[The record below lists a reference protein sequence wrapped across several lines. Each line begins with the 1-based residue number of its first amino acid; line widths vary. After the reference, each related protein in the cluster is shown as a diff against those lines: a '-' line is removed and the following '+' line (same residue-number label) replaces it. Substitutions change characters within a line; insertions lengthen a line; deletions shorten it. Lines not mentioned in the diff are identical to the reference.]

1 MLGWCRDDLVMDV
14 VVLFFWCRML
24 RILVSWFGLGHVSS
38 GLVAVFQFCHLAFV
52 ARYCTMLQYFEDDV
66 VIDRLAASQKI
77 QHKLF

>member
-1 MLGWCRDDLVMDV
+1 MIDV

-24 RILVSWFGLGHVSS
+24 RILVSGFGLGHVSS

-52 ARYCTMLQYFEDDV
+52 ARYCTMQYFEDDV